1 MRSHFV
7 RLLAMTVLFSA
18 AAARTS
24 TAQICVAI
32 DAAHDTLS
40 ADERTAAVLLV
51 SKQFELAGERVA
63 ADNCSTT
70 YLLSHVR
77 LGNTIAVTLSG
88 PVGHRDGTAIGLEDL
103 PALYSQL
110 VRSLLTG
117 HAVGSMAVVDRTN
130 VTAAQDLEPRR
141 LRSDSFWYARL
152 GYAGIFA
159 DETVGAP
166 ALGFGYRAEFDSLG
180 VDVSFF
186 NYAFHTPATYYGPSS
201 FASTGSLLKLE
212 GMYFTNPKSNQT
224 GYVGAGMSWGS
235 TEANNGQRNAHGSGL
250 QGELTTGYELGR
262 ATSVRFFVQADA
274 ILPFYSLT
282 SETYT
287 YPARLPNGVYPRPIV
302 TTDHHYTPSLV
313 VSIGIGWQKG
323 RR

>member
-1 MRSHFV
+1 MRTHFI
-7 RLLAMTVLFSA
+7 RLSAITVLLL
-18 AAARTS
+18 AARTTS
-24 TAQICVAI
+24 AQVCVSI
-32 DAAHDTLS
+32 DATHDMLS

-51 SKQFELAGERVA
+51 SKQFELAGERVPGDTCA
-63 ADNCSTT
+63 TT

-77 LGNTIAVTLSG
+77 LGSTIIVTLSG
-88 PVGHRDGTAIGLEDL
+88 PSGHREGTAIGLEDL
-103 PALYSQL
+103 PPLYSQM
-110 VRSLLTG
+110 VRSILTG
-117 HAVGSMAVVDRTN
+117 RAIGSMGVVDRTN

-141 LRSDSFWYARL
+141 VRSDSFWYARL

-159 DETVGAP
+159 SQTYGAP
-166 ALGFGYRAEFDSLG
+166 ALGFGYRAEFDSVG

-186 NYAFHTPATYYGPSS
+186 NYAFHTSDGYYGSS
-201 FASTGSLLKLE
+201 SSAFTGSLLKLE

-224 GYVGAGMSWGS
+224 AYVGAGASWGG
-235 TEANNGQRNAHGSGL
+235 TDANVGTRYAHGSGL

-274 ILPFYSLT
+274 ILPFYKLT

-287 YPARLPNGVYPRPIV
+287 YPTRLPNGVYPLPIV
-302 TTDHHYTPSLV
+302 STDHRYAPTLV

-323 RR
+323 GR